1 MEQEEES
8 YSSQEQ
14 LDANVLERQRIAD
27 KFNDSRNF
35 IQKKL
40 GKNEITEKEVAETE
54 AVSMDERIN
63 QMLEQGEVKDRT
75 QALEKIQLLDWNGDL
90 MEHFS
95 ERKQQLLTEGKM
107 TAEEINELV
116 KEDFTLR
123 LVASHD
129 TEGLW
134 KNFLVKEG
142 ILDLETAE
150 YIIKQKN
157 NPS

>member
-1 MEQEEES
+1 MDQEQES

-14 LDANVLERQRIAD
+14 LDANVQERQRMAD
-27 KFNDSRNF
+27 KLNNRRG
-35 IQKKL
+35 ITQKLL
-40 GKNEITEKEVAETE
+40 GINEITEKGIAETE

-63 QMLEQGEVKDRT
+63 RMLEQGEVRDRT

-95 ERKQQLLTEGKM
+95 ERKQQLLAEGEM

-123 LVASHD
+123 LVASND

-134 KNFLVKEG
+134 KNFLVKER